1 MKKVGVFLGV
11 IALLSLAYA
20 AGSFA
25 QNRELPWNLIRG
37 IRLSVLMW
45 RIPKDKTWAISKTW

>member
-11 IALLSLAYA
+11 IALLSLAGA

-25 QNRELPWNLIRG
+25 QDFTTG
-37 IRLSVLMW
+37 HFAKSF
-45 RIPKDKTWAISKTW
+45 

>member
-1 MKKVGVFLGV
+1 MKKVGVVLGV

-25 QNRELPWNLIRG
+25 QDRELPWSLIRG
-37 IRLSVLMW
+37 NTFIGADVEN
-45 RIPKDKTWAISKTW
+45 PQ